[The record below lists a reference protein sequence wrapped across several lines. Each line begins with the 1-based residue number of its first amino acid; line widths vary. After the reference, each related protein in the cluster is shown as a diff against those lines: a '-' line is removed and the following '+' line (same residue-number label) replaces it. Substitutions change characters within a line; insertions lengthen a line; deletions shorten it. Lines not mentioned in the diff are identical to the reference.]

1 MKEIELLSPAKNA
14 ETGKAAVDC
23 GADAVYIGASKF
35 GARAAA
41 GNKLKEI
48 EELVNYAHK
57 FYARVYVTVNTLLY
71 DDELGDAEILVNQI
85 YRAGA
90 DAVIIK
96 DMALLEMNLPPVPI
110 FASTQANNYSLG
122 RIKFLEQVGIK
133 RVILAR
139 ELSLNQIKE
148 IRKNTSLELETF
160 IHGALCVSL
169 SGQCYLSE
177 AICGRSANRG
187 ECSQPCRST
196 YDLIDSS
203 GKIIIK
209 DKHLLSLKDLNLS
222 LHISDLIDA
231 GITSF
236 KIEGRLKDIDYVKNI
251 TAFYRKKI
259 DEILAGKKD
268 FVKSS
273 GGTVNIPFTPD
284 PEKTFNRGYSTYF
297 LNSSVK
303 TLSSYNTSKSIGEY
317 LGTVKKV
324 YDNYFE
330 LDLNKKIAN
339 GDGICFVDSNDR
351 FTGTNINKT
360 ELSKIFPAEINNIK
374 TGVKIF
380 RNFDKDFHDEIIKSK
395 VIRKINAAIELKETD
410 AAVVVTAKDG
420 DNNII
425 SFKVDINKTPAQ
437 NEGNMFQTLIK
448 QFKKS
453 GDSIFNVS
461 DVKIELQ
468 RNYFIPVG
476 KINDIRRT
484 ALSLLEKERIKNFP
498 RSKWEI
504 EKNNLQFPAKK
515 LDYTFNVTNEK
526 AQEFYLRHGVEEIKP
541 GFELEDDRKEKVV
554 MKTKYCIKREL
565 SICPNEDGEKTKFK
579 HPLYLVNNKNKY
591 KLEFDCKE
599 CFMKLKW

>member
-41 GNKLKEI
+41 GNDLTEI
-48 EELVNYAHK
+48 EKLIAYAHK
-57 FYARVYVTVNTLLY
+57 FYARVYVTVNTVLY
-71 DDELGDAEILVNQI
+71 DDELEDAGELISQI
-85 YRAGA
+85 YKTGA
-90 DAVIIK
+90 DAIIIQ
-96 DMALLEMNLPPVPI
+96 DMALLEMDLPPIPI
-110 FASTQANNYSLG
+110 FASTQANNYSLD

-273 GGTVNIPFTPD
+273 GGTVNISFTPD

-303 TLSSYNTSKSIGEY
+303 NLSSYNTSKSIGEY

-461 DVKIELQ
+461 DVKIELL

-498 RSKWEI
+498 RAKWEI
-504 EKNNLQFPAKK
+504 GKNNLQFPVRK

-565 SICPNEDGEKTKFK
+565 SICPNEDGKKTKYK